1 MWPYIILD
9 GNSRGNEVITG
20 GTTKK
25 QIKPHKM

>member
-9 GNSRGNEVITG
+9 GNSRGNAVITG

-25 QIKPHKM
+25 NRKPTI